1 MGMKK
6 SASLILAG
14 MLLLALVLPTGCAK
28 LRGSVPSQ
36 GIQPTPGQQLKVGLL
51 YDEEALP
58 AYIAEQEGLFQK
70 DGVNVQLIP
79 FRSAAERDSAV
90 QSGAVDGAE
99 GDLVA
104 VALLNQGG
112 FPVKAVSVALGAKP
126 EEGRFYILAA
136 PNTITRVED
145 LQGKTLAVS
154 QNTIIDFLADEM
166 LMAKGINPDRVQK
179 VYIPNMPMRLQMLMQ
194 KNVAAALLPDPLA
207 SVAKI
212 EGATVLVD
220 KTKLP
225 VNLSQSVLFFR
236 DGSIKTKPDAIKGYL
251 QAYAQAEQE
260 VDQNPERYRQLFY
273 DKVDVPKAAQGLV
286 PVPSF
291 SPPQT
296 PSHDN
301 VQLVLDWMNKKK
313 LLTKSLSYDDLVTGA
328 FIGVK

>member
-1 MGMKK
+1 MKK
-6 SASLILAG
+6 AAS
-14 MLLLALVLPTGCAK
+14 LLLAGLLLLAILLPAGCAK
-28 LRGSVPSQ
+28 IRGSAPSK
-36 GIQPTPGQQLKVGLL
+36 GSQPTAGQQLKVGLL

-58 AYIAEQEGLFQK
+58 AYIAEQEGLFKK

-90 QSGAVDGAE
+90 QSGAMDGAE
-99 GDLVA
+99 GDLIA

-136 PNTITRVED
+136 PNTITKVED

-154 QNTIIDFLADEM
+154 KNTIIDFLADEM
-166 LMAKGINPDRVQK
+166 LTAKGINPDQVQK

-194 KNVAAALLPDPLA
+194 KKVAAALLPDPLA
-207 SVAKI
+207 SVAMI
-212 EGATVLVD
+212 EGAPVLVD

-236 DGSIKTKPDAIKGYL
+236 DDTIKTKPDAIKGYL

-273 DKVDVPKAAQGLV
+273 DKVNVPKAVQGLV

-301 VQLVLDWMNKKK
+301 VQLVLDWMNKKR
-313 LLTKSLSYDDLVTGA
+313 LLTKNLSYDDLVTGE
-328 FIGVK
+328 FIRAK

>member
-1 MGMKK
+1 MKK
-6 SASLILAG
+6 TASVILAS
-14 MLLLALVLPTGCAK
+14 MLLLALVLSATGCAR
-28 LRGSVPSQ
+28 LRGPAPSQ
-36 GIQPTPGQQLKVGLL
+36 GIQPTPGPQLKVGLL

-99 GDLVA
+99 GDLIA

-112 FPVKAVSVALGAKP
+112 FPVKAVSVLLGAKP

-136 PNTITRVED
+136 PNTITSVED

-166 LMAKGINPDRVQK
+166 LMAKGINPDRVKK

-207 SVAKI
+207 SVART

-220 KTKLP
+220 KTKLS

-236 DGSIKTKPDAIKGYL
+236 DNSIETKPDAIKGYL

-260 VDQNPERYRQLFY
+260 VDQSPERYRQLFY

-291 SPPQT
+291 SPPQL

-301 VQLVLDWMNKKK
+301 VQLVLDWMIKKK